1 MKKVLIFSQK
11 KLFLYSGKQNFVVFS
26 QKKVVHIFWETK
38 LSNPK
43 NKKFQEESFRAQ
55 KVKRTHSEK
64 MSSYVLGRNSKKPK
78 NEISYNSQKKVM
90 NKFF

>member
-11 KLFLYSGKQNFVVFS
+11 KLFLYSVKQNFVVFS

-64 MSSYVLGRNSKKPK
+64 MSSILGNGT
-78 NEISYNSQKKVM
+78 
-90 NKFF
+90 